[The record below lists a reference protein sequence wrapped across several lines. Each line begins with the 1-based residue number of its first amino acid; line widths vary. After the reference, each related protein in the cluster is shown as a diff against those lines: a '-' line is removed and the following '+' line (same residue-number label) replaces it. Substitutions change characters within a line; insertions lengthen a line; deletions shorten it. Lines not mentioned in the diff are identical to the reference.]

1 MYLKAAA
8 RMQNDQAAQALMIH
22 SLAAQG
28 RPEGINSTYRKLT
41 EEDGETK
48 S

>member
-1 MYLKAAA
+1 
-8 RMQNDQAAQALMIH
+8 MQNDAAAKALMIN

-28 RPEGINSTYRKLT
+28 KPDGINQTYRKLIA
-41 EEDGETK
+41 DGQPE

>member
-1 MYLKAAA
+1 M
-8 RMQNDQAAQALMIH
+8 LMIN

-28 RPEGINSTYRKLT
+28 KGDAINKTYRELT
-41 EEDGETK
+41 TDGKPE

>member
-8 RMQNDQAAQALMIH
+8 RMQNDQAAQVLMIN

-28 RPEGINSTYRKLT
+28 RPDGINSTYRKLT
-41 EEDGETK
+41 ADGPE